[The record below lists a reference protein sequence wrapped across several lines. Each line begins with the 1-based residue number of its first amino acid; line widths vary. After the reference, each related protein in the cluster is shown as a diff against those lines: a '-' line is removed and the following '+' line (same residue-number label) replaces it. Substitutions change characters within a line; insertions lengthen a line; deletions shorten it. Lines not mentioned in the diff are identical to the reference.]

1 MKIHLQTKRGLNT
14 LKFGGYSEILTL
26 FLRGN
31 WKSGYNVSIILL
43 EQSSEPSSE
52 PRAEPKHSGALS
64 EASMRVAERS
74 ETPRSAVSSKFGMV

>member
-31 WKSGYNVSIILL
+31 WKSG
-43 EQSSEPSSE
+43 
-52 PRAEPKHSGALS
+52 A
-64 EASMRVAERS
+64 
-74 ETPRSAVSSKFGMV
+74 